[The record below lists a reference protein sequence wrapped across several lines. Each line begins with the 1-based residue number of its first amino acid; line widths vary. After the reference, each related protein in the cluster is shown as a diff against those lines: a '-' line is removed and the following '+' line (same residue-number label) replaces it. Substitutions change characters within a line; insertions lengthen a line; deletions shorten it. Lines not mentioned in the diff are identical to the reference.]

1 MEWRSW
7 TSDEME
13 ESYKCML
20 RPFKTS
26 FNCILTK
33 KTKKGFLT
41 ILNLQLSGKNY
52 SSAGYT
58 DSHACTTACNYQYYS
73 VYWVETN

>member
-41 ILNLQLSGKNY
+41 ILNLQLGGKNF
-52 SSAGYT
+52 SSVR
-58 DSHACTTACNYQYYS
+58 S
-73 VYWVETN
+73 VEVMENVSWMPREVVR